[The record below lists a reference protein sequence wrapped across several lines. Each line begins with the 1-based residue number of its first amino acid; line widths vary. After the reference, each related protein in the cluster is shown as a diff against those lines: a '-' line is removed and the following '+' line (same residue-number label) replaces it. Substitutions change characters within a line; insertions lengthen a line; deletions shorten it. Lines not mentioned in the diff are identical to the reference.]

1 MKEHDIKTLFGRKV
15 AIDASM
21 SIYQFLVAVRQK
33 DGTMLMNENGDV
45 TSHLMGFFFRTLRM
59 VDHGIKPMYVFD
71 GKPPD
76 LKGGVLAKR
85 FATRNAAAEAEAEA
99 KEVGTTE
106 DIDKLARRQV
116 KPTRQHNEEC
126 RRLLGLMGIPFLIA
140 PGEAEAQCAE
150 LARAGKVYAAG
161 SEDMDTLTFNSPLL
175 LRHLTF
181 SEAKKA
187 PISEI
192 NLKVVLEELDM
203 TMERFI
209 ELCILLGCD
218 YLEPAKG
225 IGPKTALK
233 LMREHGSLEAIES
246 FVRGKM
252 AEKVADAQAE
262 AGIEPEE
269 IESDEE
275 DKAPPSPDVDMD
287 LESEDG
293 YEKRVAADMSGDE
306 EEMEGA
312 GTSSK
317 ASKKKKVVVGI
328 KGGMQLP
335 EYWPWREAKEVFMKP
350 DVTPGDDL
358 ELDWKRPDIEG
369 LVQFL
374 CREKGFAEDRVR
386 NGCTRL
392 EKMLGA
398 KQQGR
403 LDSFFKPT
411 GVVTSSKTASSK
423 AGDSKGK
430 GGAKRKVSLFECL
443 ETDTGRLI
451 RSS

>member
-1 MKEHDIKTLFGRKV
+1 
-15 AIDASM
+15 
-21 SIYQFLVAVRQK
+21 
-33 DGTMLMNENGDV
+33 
-45 TSHLMGFFFRTLRM
+45 
-59 VDHGIKPMYVFD
+59 
-71 GKPPD
+71 
-76 LKGGVLAKR
+76 
-85 FATRNAAAEAEAEA
+85 
-99 KEVGTTE
+99 
-106 DIDKLARRQV
+106 
-116 KPTRQHNEEC
+116 
-126 RRLLGLMGIPFLIA
+126 
-140 PGEAEAQCAE
+140 
-150 LARAGKVYAAG
+150 
-161 SEDMDTLTFNSPLL
+161 MDTLTFNSPLL

-203 TMERFI
+203 TMERVSLSGFFISIEAKLSADREHAPRPLLVLQFI

-306 EEMEGA
+306 EEMDEA

-317 ASKKKKVVVGI
+317 ASKKKKIVVDSDEEDEPVTEKKKAEKKKPDEDDEEEPVWEASPEPESRSQKSKSPEKKPMTDSKKKPTKKAVKAETASSSAGAASGSKPKRKVGI

-358 ELDWKRPDIEG
+358 E
-369 LVQFL
+369 
-374 CREKGFAEDRVR
+374 
-386 NGCTRL
+386 
-392 EKMLGA
+392 
-398 KQQGR
+398 
-403 LDSFFKPT
+403 
-411 GVVTSSKTASSK
+411 
-423 AGDSKGK
+423 
-430 GGAKRKVSLFECL
+430 VSWA
-443 ETDTGRLI
+443 
-451 RSS
+451 